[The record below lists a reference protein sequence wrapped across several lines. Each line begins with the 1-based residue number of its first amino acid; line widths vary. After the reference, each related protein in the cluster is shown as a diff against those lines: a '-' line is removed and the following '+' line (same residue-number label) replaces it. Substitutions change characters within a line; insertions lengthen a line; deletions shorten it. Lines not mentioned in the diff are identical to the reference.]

1 MFFEGCITQDIYS
14 AEDFCKIDNF
24 CRFFGLKDFL
34 RYNSSKTMWADPHM
48 AMRIRV
54 KVSKFVH
61 IWAKNGSKSLPCHES
76 VAAVWCPEGVG
87 HFLFWRRDQPWWP
100 LLLPKSC
107 VQECQGRVF
116 WKHFSKF
123 MARPLVAKA
132 VKKASRWRRCVCLS
146 GEPTRES
153 SI

>member
-14 AEDFCKIDNF
+14 AEDFREINNF

-48 AMRIRV
+48 VMRVRV

-76 VAAVWCPEGVG
+76 VAAV
-87 HFLFWRRDQPWWP
+87 
-100 LLLPKSC
+100 
-107 VQECQGRVF
+107 
-116 WKHFSKF
+116 
-123 MARPLVAKA
+123 
-132 VKKASRWRRCVCLS
+132 
-146 GEPTRES
+146 
-153 SI
+153 